1 MCGKTFRFME
11 LKFLEKA
18 LIQGTFTHV
27 SLHSKLV
34 PMSLSLRSRQKEITH
49 FRRQNSFDNL
59 FPQQRKGGGRNYDFF
74 IKIQSENVK
83 ITWNIIF
90 FIFCLI
96 CSFSK
101 RDGFTVL

>member
-34 PMSLSLRSRQKEITH
+34 PMSLSLRSRQNEITH

-59 FPQQRKGGGRNYDFF
+59 FPQQRKGGEETMTFLS
-74 IKIQSENVK
+74 K
-83 ITWNIIF
+83 
-90 FIFCLI
+90 
-96 CSFSK
+96 FSQK
-101 RDGFTVL
+101 M